1 MKIFRVFRKIALV
14 GLLAAACIV
23 SGCQQPSR
31 AVFNQS
37 IRQSVDSVQAGDMDT
52 AETHLAE
59 ARKNAKTYEDKQIVK
74 SIDDLVVGAKAMM
87 DGDVDTAKQQWADI
101 EDPRFNR
108 EVRVKADALMGVKV
122 PLVAAAKES
131 END

>member
-1 MKIFRVFRKIALV
+1 MKNFEVFRKIAFV
-14 GLLAAACIV
+14 GLLAAASML

-37 IRQSVDSVQAGDMDT
+37 IRQSVDSVQAGDVDT

-59 ARKNAKTYEDKQIVK
+59 ARKNAETYEDKRIVK
-74 SIDDLVVGAKAMM
+74 SIDDLVAGAKAMM
-87 DGDVDTAKQQWADI
+87 TGDVDTAKQQWSDI
-101 EDPRFNR
+101 DDPGFNR